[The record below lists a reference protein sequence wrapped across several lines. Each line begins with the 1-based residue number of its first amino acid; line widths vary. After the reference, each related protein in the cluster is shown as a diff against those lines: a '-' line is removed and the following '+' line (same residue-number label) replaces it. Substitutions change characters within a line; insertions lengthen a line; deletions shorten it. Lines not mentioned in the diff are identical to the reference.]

1 MCIVLSE
8 QNLEG
13 PDNFSMI
20 SRSWNDQV
28 QKILNFDTKLIAWHF
43 INLEPNIKSTKNM
56 QSYVVVL

>member
-28 QKILNFDTKLIAWHF
+28 QKNIEFWYKIAWHF